1 MVVKKILGI
10 DVGFEKCAYALISVT
25 HEHDDIAYQLLAVE
39 AIDVSEVKKSKKLN
53 NTDKCLIIV
62 DEFEKRRALM
72 TKADEICVEL
82 QIDHLNLKNSHS
94 RANGLMHDIQV
105 ALMTLFHTFGYKANQ
120 VHLVKGHSK
129 LALRVVET
137 TAVNP
142 PRNMKYE
149 QRKEFVRLAM
159 KAFCDQHKEFDTEGK
174 LDAAFFKRKHN
185 PTVFDQ
191 CDAMAHAIS
200 YYQRTVYNTDDTK
213 AATKKRVKRKAD
225 DTTKTS
231 RKKTKVAVDKTK
243 AADDTSEDTAV
254 KTTTRRRVTAKSK
267 SKKKADTRSTVK
279 GTRKVKS
286 AKKVDTPDT
295 SDASEPIAIGADDS
309 VSDTEARA
317 KAVANLI
324 KDNEKAKEK
333 KTVVKPDSDD
343 SSDSEPPVPA
353 KKTKGTK

>member
-25 HEHDDIAYQLLAVE
+25 HEHDDISYQLLAVE

-62 DEFEKRRALM
+62 NEFEKRRALM
-72 TKADEICVEL
+72 TKADDICVEL

-159 KAFCDQHKEFDTEGK
+159 RAFCDQHKEFDPEGK

-200 YYQRTVYNTDDTK
+200 YYQRTVYNADDTK

-231 RKKTKVAVDKTK
+231 RKKTKVATDKTK
-243 AADDTSEDTAV
+243 AADDTSDDTAV

-267 SKKKADTRSTVK
+267 SKSKAAIKAK
-279 GTRKVKS
+279 GTRKTKS
-286 AKKVDTPDT
+286 VKKVDTPDT
-295 SDASEPIAIGADDS
+295 SDSSEPIAIGADDS

-317 KAVANLI
+317 RAVANLI
-324 KDNEKAKEK
+324 NEKAKEK
-333 KTVVKPDSDD
+333 KPVVNDD